1 MADETL
7 DPKEGLAPGEASDS
21 KKNPEKEEKGSF
33 KLDLYYWTQTL
44 VTVLIFL
51 ILTFSLVGRVIE
63 VKGSS
68 MVPTLHEGDLMLL
81 QSIGYTPRQGDV
93 VVLRKSVFMTDPIVK
108 RVIATGGQHVTV
120 DYTASKVYVDGKAL
134 DEPYIN
140 EVMVDSYNP
149 DMCVTDV
156 EVPEGSIYV
165 LGDNRNHSS
174 DSRHVDLGTVDERY
188 VLGRDL
194 WVVFPFGDDFGPI
207 Q

>member
-7 DPKEGLAPGEASDS
+7 EPNETPEAKE
-21 KKNPEKEEKGSF
+21 EEKGSF

-51 ILTFSLVGRVIE
+51 ILLFALVGRVIE
-63 VKGSS
+63 VKGGS
-68 MVPTLHEGDLMLL
+68 MKPTLHEGDLMLL

-93 VVLRKSVFMTDPIVK
+93 VVLRKNSFMTDPIVK

-120 DYTASKVYVDGKAL
+120 DYTANKVYVDGKAL

-140 EVMVDSYNP
+140 EVMVDPVNP
-149 DMCVTDV
+149 TMNVLDV
-156 EVPEGSIYV
+156 DVPEGSIYV

-174 DSRHVDLGTVDERY
+174 DSRHELLGTVDERY
-188 VLGRDL
+188 VLGRAL
-194 WVVFPFGDDFGPI
+194 WVIFPFQGDFGPI